1 MEVKLLRHTPEPE
14 KTVAMS
20 ARLCYSPVGA
30 AQLEETMSDEQAAK
44 LVRKLVEMG
53 HFSTLEHVTFT
64 FAIEGVSRVLTHQ
77 LVRHRI
83 ASYSQQSQRYVKEHD
98 FETIMPP
105 TISSRP
111 EAKAKFEQLM
121 ADIQARYNEFT
132 DEFGIPAED
141 ARYVLPNAAET
152 KIVATFNVRSLMNFF
167 SLRCCNRAQWEI
179 RQLAEKMLA
188 ECKKADEK
196 CSGSA
201 DNQQTLNPRTL
212 RTLDNLRIVFECLL
226 ILPGIS
232 PSRIVGTDNSI
243 FPLGQFRQR
252 VGIGRIGLNNG
263 QVRMNRRNFF
273 GMQHNSHYP
282 MTATQSF
289 I

>member
-98 FETIMPP
+98 FETIMLPQGLRQKLSLNSLWL
-105 TISSRP
+105 IFR
-111 EAKAKFEQLM
+111 L
-121 ADIQARYNEFT
+121 
-132 DEFGIPAED
+132 GIMN
-141 ARYVLPNAAET
+141 L
-152 KIVATFNVRSLMNFF
+152 LMNLE
-167 SLRCCNRAQWEI
+167 S
-179 RQLAEKMLA
+179 
-188 ECKKADEK
+188 
-196 CSGSA
+196 
-201 DNQQTLNPRTL
+201 
-212 RTLDNLRIVFECLL
+212 
-226 ILPGIS
+226 
-232 PSRIVGTDNSI
+232 
-243 FPLGQFRQR
+243 RQR
-252 VGIGRIGLNNG
+252 MPVMYFLMRLKLKLWQHLMSGL
-263 QVRMNRRNFF
+263 
-273 GMQHNSHYP
+273 
-282 MTATQSF
+282 
-289 I
+289 

>member
-98 FETIMPP
+98 FETIILLFPQGLRQKLSLNSLWL
-105 TISSRP
+105 IFR
-111 EAKAKFEQLM
+111 L
-121 ADIQARYNEFT
+121 
-132 DEFGIPAED
+132 GIMN
-141 ARYVLPNAAET
+141 L
-152 KIVATFNVRSLMNFF
+152 LMNLE
-167 SLRCCNRAQWEI
+167 S
-179 RQLAEKMLA
+179 
-188 ECKKADEK
+188 
-196 CSGSA
+196 
-201 DNQQTLNPRTL
+201 
-212 RTLDNLRIVFECLL
+212 
-226 ILPGIS
+226 
-232 PSRIVGTDNSI
+232 
-243 FPLGQFRQR
+243 RQR
-252 VGIGRIGLNNG
+252 MPVMYFLMRLKLKLWQHLMSGL
-263 QVRMNRRNFF
+263 
-273 GMQHNSHYP
+273 
-282 MTATQSF
+282 
-289 I
+289 